1 MIRTTA
7 TQTPIQ
13 KKSSTS
19 QSPSKPIKIATIQEA
34 KAYNTYSVVT
44 SDSTVLYK
52 PRTITIKKTIL
63 R

>member
-44 SDSTVLYK
+44 SDSTVL
-52 PRTITIKKTIL
+52 IL